1 MGQPTLI
8 PRYLWWVL
16 LRKSGYFG
24 REARMVTGIRWGGFA
39 SFGDYLSQR
48 DAPGPAIREYVRLAL
63 GNEAVVLDVGAN
75 LGSFSLYVCSCGI
88 RCRSVVAFEPVLD
101 TFKKLQANVGR
112 HGFPVRTER
121 LALGAA
127 ESDRVIMDVYADSP
141 ATAAVSRVSAT
152 PGVTRV
158 TTTMTTLDRFV
169 EDQDISSIDLAKLDV
184 EGSELEV
191 IRGAEGTI
199 REGRLKAVCLE
210 VCPSNLVRF
219 GCSSKQLY
227 QALHDLGYWIFQ
239 FDERQGRLSGPI
251 SLDPFCALVL
261 ADVLCVHGSARHLV
275 N

>member
-1 MGQPTLI
+1 
-8 PRYLWWVL
+8 
-16 LRKSGYFG
+16 
-24 REARMVTGIRWGGFA
+24 MVTGIRWGGFA
-39 SFGDYLSQR
+39 SFGHYLPQK
-48 DAPGPAIREYVRLAL
+48 DAPGLAIEEYVRTVLPKD
-63 GNEAVVLDVGAN
+63 AVVLDIGAN

-88 RCRSVVAFEPVLD
+88 SCREVVAFEPVLE

-112 HGFPVRTER
+112 YGFPVRTER

-141 ATAAVSRVSAT
+141 ATAAVSRVPAMA
-152 PGVTRV
+152 GVTKV
-158 TTTMTTLDRFV
+158 TTKMTTLDRFV
-169 EDQDISSIDLAKLDV
+169 EEHDISSVDLAKLDV

-219 GCSSKQLY
+219 GCSSKRLY
-227 QALHDLGYWIFQ
+227 QTLHDLGYWIFL

-251 SLDPFCALVL
+251 SLDPFCALIL
-261 ADVLCVHGSARHLV
+261 ADVLCVHSSARRFV